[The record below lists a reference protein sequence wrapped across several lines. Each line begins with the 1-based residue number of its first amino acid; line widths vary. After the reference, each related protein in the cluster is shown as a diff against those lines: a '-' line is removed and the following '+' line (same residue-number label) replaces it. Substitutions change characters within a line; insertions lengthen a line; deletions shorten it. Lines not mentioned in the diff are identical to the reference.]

1 MQRENT
7 MAKDIQ
13 NIVVWVFRA
22 ILSFAALDYIRFRL
36 KMSEK
41 YILKEDCRRESDRLE
56 SICKEIFAKLDEYT
70 KMVFSILEKLG
81 EKQDRK

>member
-7 MAKDIQ
+7 MTQDIQ

-56 SICKEIFAKLDEYT
+56 SICKEIFAKLDENT